1 MRWTPFVAGRYVLSK
16 NNPNAINL
24 ITGIAM
30 GGFVIGAMALIL
42 VLSVFNGFENV
53 VSSLYNSFNPSIKIT
68 PKYDKFFELDSA
80 TLNKVYQITDKR
92 LVSFTLE
99 ENVALRY
106 NDKQGIATIKG
117 VDDNYWN
124 INGLD
129 TLIFEGSRI
138 PATKDGNFAVL
149 GFGVAVRLGI
159 STYNEFTRLAIYL
172 PKKDARLDFNPEA
185 MLNSA
190 FVYPSGIFSVEDNIN
205 NKYVIIPLNLAQEL
219 IERKNCYSAIEI
231 KTYNEKQIDRIKKE
245 LEALLG
251 ENFSIKT
258 RRQQEDGLYKIFNYE
273 KWITTLILVSIL
285 FLLSITASSSLTLL
299 VLNKKSDL
307 SILKSMGATNQNIS
321 RIIMIQGLIIASV
334 GSFFGLA
341 LGLVLAWL
349 QMTFG
354 FIGLGGGETF
364 IIHAYPVQ
372 IKIQDV
378 FLVVLV
384 SLVLGFTTALIPSRK
399 AARTKLFFR

>member
-1 MRWTPFVAGRYVLSK
+1 
-16 NNPNAINL
+16 
-24 ITGIAM
+24 
-30 GGFVIGAMALIL
+30 MALIL

-117 VDDNYWN
+117 VDNNYWN
-124 INGLD
+124 INGVD
-129 TLIFEGSRI
+129 TLIFEGSRK

-159 STYNEFTRLAIYL
+159 STYNEFTRLAIYI

-205 NKYVIIPLNLAQEL
+205 NVIID
-219 IERKNCYSAIEI
+219 
-231 KTYNEKQIDRIKKE
+231 T
-245 LEALLG
+245 
-251 ENFSIKT
+251 EN
-258 RRQQEDGLYKIFNYE
+258 
-273 KWITTLILVSIL
+273 VV
-285 FLLSITASSSLTLL
+285 SSSR
-299 VLNKKSDL
+299 LNEPPQIEL
-307 SILKSMGATNQNIS
+307 NQI
-321 RIIMIQGLIIASV
+321 
-334 GSFFGLA
+334 
-341 LGLVLAWL
+341 
-349 QMTFG
+349 
-354 FIGLGGGETF
+354 
-364 IIHAYPVQ
+364 
-372 IKIQDV
+372 
-378 FLVVLV
+378 
-384 SLVLGFTTALIPSRK
+384 
-399 AARTKLFFR
+399 